1 MVEEE
6 QDRLE
11 VSGWFT
17 VQKCEQKG
25 DRCLGSE
32 HTGLGRRWE
41 GWIEKS
47 LKLASILKAMGS
59 YRGLLKSSSET

>member
-1 MVEEE
+1 MGAWEVVEEE

-25 DRCLGSE
+25 DQMSGQ
-32 HTGLGRRWE
+32 
-41 GWIEKS
+41 
-47 LKLASILKAMGS
+47 
-59 YRGLLKSSSET
+59 